1 MKFSEA
7 ILMLEQGKKIRREKW
22 PRNMYISID
31 TFFQPGFI
39 SSEYLRD
46 DWEIYEEPKKK
57 RIVKM
62 WPALCSSYNGGYYLT
77 DSIYK
82 SIEDANYGGGNRIR
96 LATEYPPIEI
106 QMETDE

>member
-1 MKFSEA
+1 MS
-7 ILMLEQGKKIRREKW
+7 MLEQGKKIRREKW

-39 SSEYLRD
+39 SSEYLKD
-46 DWEIYEEPKKK
+46 DWELYEEPKKK

-62 WPALCSSYNGGYYLT
+62 WPAVIKSDSHEIYYSFSTAL
-77 DSIYK
+77 YQ
-82 SIEDANYGGGNRIR
+82 SIEDAKKDYGHKTVH

-106 QMETDE
+106 EMETDK